1 MDMFSK
7 PASNKNSDFDFSFGG
22 DLFMPEVFKKQLIH
36 KLNSLSHQMT
46 LNEVYEM
53 IYMKMQ
59 SCRMFDDFQI
69 QNISAKDKDQLVT
82 RFIKANP
89 DIMLAC
95 VHWKAE
101 N

>member
-1 MDMFSK
+1 MFSK

-53 IYMKMQ
+53 IYLKMQ
-59 SCRMFDDFQI
+59 SCRMFDDLQI
-69 QNISAKDKDQLVT
+69 QSISVKDKDQLVT

>member
-1 MDMFSK
+1 MFSK

-53 IYMKMQ
+53 IFMKMQ
-59 SCRMFDDFQI
+59 SCRMFDDIQI
-69 QNISAKDKDQLVT
+69 QSISVKDKDQLVT

>member
-1 MDMFSK
+1 MFSK

-59 SCRMFDDFQI
+59 SCRMFDDIQI
-69 QNISAKDKDQLVT
+69 QSISVKDKDQLVT